1 MCNFAYRNGKYHMK
15 KYLITLI
22 TIIIIIIA
30 SIALFRWS
38 ELRAIQRNIVYGNEI
53 IQRIKQ
59 YVAENG
65 TLPYDLAQIGLNSQ
79 IGFNQTDTE
88 YTTYKGVDFW
98 YLEDGCGD
106 FYLYFALNAEEN
118 MIYYSAENDWS
129 DDYYLMLCD

>member
-1 MCNFAYRNGKYHMK
+1 MK
-15 KYLITLI
+15 KYLIILI

-30 SIALFRWS
+30 SIALFSWS
-38 ELRAIQRNIVYGNEI
+38 EQRAIQRNIVYGNEI
-53 IQRIKQ
+53 IQRIEQ

-65 TLPYDLAQIGLNSQ
+65 TLPYNLEQIGLNSQ

-106 FYLYFALNAEEN
+106 FYLFFALNAEEN

>member
-1 MCNFAYRNGKYHMK
+1 MK

-30 SIALFRWS
+30 SIALFSWS
-38 ELRAIQRNIVYGNEI
+38 EQRAIQRNIAYGNEI
-53 IQRIKQ
+53 IHRIEQ
-59 YVAENG
+59 YVAEND
-65 TLPYDLAQIGLNSQ
+65 TLPYNLAQIGLNST
-79 IGFNQTDTE
+79 IGFNETETE

-106 FYLYFALNAEEN
+106 FYLFFALNAEEN
-118 MIYYSAENDWS
+118 MIYSSAENDWR

>member
-1 MCNFAYRNGKYHMK
+1 MK

-65 TLPYDLAQIGLNSQ
+65 TPPL
-79 IGFNQTDTE
+79 
-88 YTTYKGVDFW
+88 
-98 YLEDGCGD
+98 
-106 FYLYFALNAEEN
+106 
-118 MIYYSAENDWS
+118 
-129 DDYYLMLCD
+129 

>member
-1 MCNFAYRNGKYHMK
+1 MK
-15 KYLITLI
+15 KYLIILI

-30 SIALFRWS
+30 SIALFSWS
-38 ELRAIQRNIVYGNEI
+38 EQRAIQRNIVYGNEI
-53 IQRIKQ
+53 IQRIEQ

-65 TLPYDLAQIGLNSQ
+65 TLPYNLEQ

-106 FYLYFALNAEEN
+106 FYLFFALNAEEN

>member
-118 MIYYSAENDWS
+118 MIGIGG
-129 DDYYLMLCD
+129 